1 MRVLIVGDRGSAVED
16 LARGLRASGHDVAIA
31 PDEAADGDLAL
42 SPETG
47 IVLLS
52 RHLAGSEWAVTL
64 ATIKRVR
71 PALPVIVLSD
81 ECDADARVE
90 GLDLGASDYLS
101 RPFSLGELAARIRA
115 RLRESAVASES
126 VLAAGDIRLN
136 QITREALR
144 SEQVVL
150 LPQREC
156 DLLAYLMQ
164 RAGEVCTRREIL
176 TAVWTYNHDPETNV
190 VQVYVGYLRRRLS
203 FPGRPLPVET
213 VRSMGYRL
221 NIDA

>member
-1 MRVLIVGDRGSAVED
+1 MRVVIVGDRGSAAED
-16 LARGLRASGHDVAIA
+16 LARGLVVSGHDVAIA
-31 PDEAADGDLAL
+31 PSGAADGELAL
-42 SPETG
+42 SLETG

-52 RHLAGSEWAVTL
+52 RNSPGSEWAATL
-64 ATIKRVR
+64 AAIKRVR
-71 PALPVIVLSD
+71 PTLPVIVLSD
-81 ECDADARVE
+81 EGDPEAMIE
-90 GLDLGASDYLS
+90 SLDLGASDYLS
-101 RPFSLGELAARIRA
+101 QPFGLGELTARIRA
-115 RLRESAVASES
+115 RLRESAAASES
-126 VLAAGDIRLN
+126 ILAAGDIRLN

-164 RAGEVCTRREIL
+164 RVGEVCTRREIL
-176 TAVWTYNHDPETNV
+176 TAVWTYNHDPGTNV

-203 FPGRPLPVET
+203 FPGRPLPIET